1 MPSLHRTLLT
11 ALIAVTALPLAGCVN
26 DSASYLIGDDR
37 KHAVTLIRAQPW
49 FWDDKVNLSLVAARQ
64 PECYGGLDVKGIPRA
79 AKMGL
84 YLAPDEYPE
93 RIFILEI
100 EGAQY
105 ALSTQSCRVQKFN
118 EAVADKGQFLGTFE
132 EAEGAIHFTA
142 TK

>member
-1 MPSLHRTLLT
+1 MPSLRRILLPT
-11 ALIAVTALPLAGCVN
+11 LIAATALPLSGCVN

-49 FWDDKVNLSLVAARQ
+49 FWDDKVTLSLVAARQ
-64 PECYGGLDVKGIPRA
+64 PECYGGLDVEGVPRT

-100 EGAQY
+100 EGTQY

-118 EAVADKGQFLGTFE
+118 EPVAAKGELLGSFQEASGALTFV
-132 EAEGAIHFTA
+132 A
-142 TK
+142 K